1 MDEIFTCFLRFSKLS
16 LILCSPRPT
25 PSHIVQKKAKKKQ
38 LKTFVFV
45 LDAWIKILLK
55 GGRGLTPIQALLS
68 NFLFKFGYYEHFF
81 AAYFPHQKKFL
92 VGVRELVE
100 GGGHTIS
107 SCFYHCNSK
116 FELLNV
122 H

>member
-1 MDEIFTCFLRFSKLS
+1 M
-16 LILCSPRPT
+16 
-25 PSHIVQKKAKKKQ
+25 
-38 LKTFVFV
+38 

-100 GGGHTIS
+100 GGGFKVILP
-107 SCFYHCNSK
+107 K
-116 FELLNV
+116 FTNKFMLSGGQSPLLFREGFNNNKK